1 MSGRRP
7 ISAPRARWLV
17 TASSTERGSNAAAAL
32 LKWRTLA
39 TPGETEEVV
48 GLLLEGRRPRGES
61 ERLPGGDGGNEGV
74 SSERGE
80 IVEEGSEAVDRKA
93 VVGPAG
99 GLLGNGGR
107 GALGFGDDAGAQRF
121 GGILVGIVVEHGRQ
135 ALAHVPL

>member
-1 MSGRRP
+1 VIIVCKR
-7 ISAPRARWLV
+7 
-17 TASSTERGSNAAAAL
+17 EFL
-32 LKWRTLA
+32 LGT
-39 TPGETEEVV
+39 GEPEEVV

-107 GALGFGDDAGAQRF
+107 GALGFGDDASPHFSQ
-121 GGILVGIVVEHGRQ
+121 
-135 ALAHVPL
+135 